1 MITSFVDFSVEE
13 TTKLSKNSTTGM
25 NSPSGLQV
33 LCINLILFLSTYS
46 QVIVWI
52 VYDWF
57 WTKDFVVYLFTTR
70 WLQA

>member
-46 QVIVWI
+46 
-52 VYDWF
+52 
-57 WTKDFVVYLFTTR
+57 
-70 WLQA
+70 